1 MADSAP
7 PAEIPKPADS
17 ALASVCPAGLK
28 FVRVLR
34 HLPDSK
40 SSFVLC
46 EEPSTKSAAIV
57 TLARREWTDADVQL
71 TLEGETAVDEWHRND
86 KFSKYNAQPPPKA
99 NDIHLTLICPAND
112 IDIAKYSD
120 QRRRLVRETPSM
132 YETVTRVWVDALPP
146 KQTAWVR
153 ACLNK
158 EQEADKILYE
168 DEFAML
174 FPDTKWDGK
183 DASSLYTLALLR
195 DASIRSVRDLT
206 GDHATP
212 LKKLRDAVYTM
223 LEAKFGC
230 TADGLRVYMHYLP
243 SFWMA
248 HIHFAAITYPGGSSM
263 SPVGKA
269 ILLDD
274 VIDALE
280 RDPHHFQKA
289 SITYMV
295 GERDPLHAKLVEA
308 GALKPLLP
316 LP

>member
-1 MADSAP
+1 
-7 PAEIPKPADS
+7 
-17 ALASVCPAGLK
+17 
-28 FVRVLR
+28 
-34 HLPDSK
+34 
-40 SSFVLC
+40 
-46 EEPSTKSAAIV
+46 
-57 TLARREWTDADVQL
+57 
-71 TLEGETAVDEWHRND
+71 
-86 KFSKYNAQPPPKA
+86 
-99 NDIHLTLICPAND
+99 
-112 IDIAKYSD
+112 
-120 QRRRLVRETPSM
+120 
-132 YETVTRVWVDALPP
+132 
-146 KQTAWVR
+146 
-153 ACLNK
+153 
-158 EQEADKILYE
+158 
-168 DEFAML
+168 
-174 FPDTKWDGK
+174 
-183 DASSLYTLALLR
+183 
-195 DASIRSVRDLT
+195 VRDLT

-289 SITYMV
+289 NITYMV